1 MRLAPCGKLHY
12 FVIVALFFN
21 MASISLS
28 SANNN
33 NNEHTIKMPVE
44 GLEGV
49 GINTIALWSG
59 VTRISSPQQFV
70 DHIRPMEDFGFS
82 HIVLISCL
90 DWIIELTDLIFILF
104 ITVGRL
110 FIK

>member
-1 MRLAPCGKLHY
+1 MMAVKMLRLASFGKICH
-12 FVIVALFFN
+12 FVIVALFLN

-33 NNEHTIKMPVE
+33 NNEHSIKMPVE

-59 VTRISSPQQFV
+59 ATRISSAQQFI
-70 DHIRPMEDFGFS
+70 DHIRPMEDFL
-82 HIVLISCL
+82 HRL
-90 DWIIELTDLIFILF
+90 DYRTFLPEGD
-104 ITVGRL
+104 
-110 FIK
+110 